1 MKKLLL
7 ALFIPVMVSAQQKLL
22 TVEDAVM
29 KQRTTLGPARLASL
43 AWVPKSNKF
52 TYIGKKDGKDC
63 VVMQDAI
70 TLNRDTVLTLAKY
83 NDVLGKADAGLKPIE
98 RMPLLTWLNE
108 NSFRFNIKQNY
119 YIADLKTGKVD
130 VFCYLPETAENT
142 DI

>member
-29 KQRTTLGPARLASL
+29 KQRTTLGPARLAGL
-43 AWVPKSNKF
+43 AWVPQSNKF

-83 NDVLGKADAGLKPIE
+83 NDVLGRP
-98 RMPLLTWLNE
+98 M
-108 NSFRFNIKQNY
+108 Q
-119 YIADLKTGKVD
+119 V
-130 VFCYLPETAENT
+130 
-142 DI
+142 